1 MFPTRKGKNYK
12 PCEFSHQQEKQR
24 ARHPLIGC
32 KHTESYRYDVQKMK
46 ERNQLSMSFTYKAKS
61 YKPVPQKLST
71 IGWEKNTGK
80 ITYNNPKKT
89 RTTYNGGKKTEK
101 RGESLLCRGESG
113 VLSQGNPSGKS
124 PIC

>member
-1 MFPTRKGKNYK
+1 
-12 PCEFSHQQEKQR
+12 
-24 ARHPLIGC
+24 
-32 KHTESYRYDVQKMK
+32 MK

-89 RTTYNGGKKTEK
+89 RTTYNGGKKNREK
-101 RGESLLCRGESG
+101 G
-113 VLSQGNPSGKS
+113 GKS
-124 PIC
+124 SMSRRIRGPISRQSLW